1 VFSFRKN
8 LQKEHFPISTIAYN
22 KFKTETK
29 FLIGI
34 SMKMFLL
41 EDDNSLQK
49 GIELKLTK
57 EGHQVV
63 CADTIASARQK
74 INSVFDMA
82 ILDLNMPDGSGMDI
96 CRELREKSPT
106 PHILILTSNDAETD
120 IVMGY
125 EMGADDY
132 MTKPFSLSV
141 LLSKINAVQ
150 RRIEQPLKTF
160 IFDTTKQTVE
170 IRGQTVSLTRNEWR
184 LLYALWQNAGQ
195 TLTKEQLL
203 EKLWDIDG
211 EFVDENTL
219 AVNIRRLREKI
230 EENPSNPEIIEN
242 VRGIG
247 YRVNKL

>member
-1 VFSFRKN
+1 
-8 LQKEHFPISTIAYN
+8 
-22 KFKTETK
+22 
-29 FLIGI
+29 
-34 SMKMFLL
+34 MKIFLL

-49 GIELKLTK
+49 GIDLKLSK
-57 EGHQVV
+57 EGHQVI
-63 CADTIASARQK
+63 CADTVASARQK
-74 INSVFDMA
+74 INNAFDMA

-96 CRELREKSPT
+96 CREFREKPKV

-150 RRIEQPLKTF
+150 RRIGQTTQNIPAY
-160 IFDTTKQTVE
+160 IFDSAKQTVE
-170 IRGQTVSLTRNEWR
+170 IRGEIVSLTRNEWR

-195 TLTKEQLL
+195 TLTKERLL
-203 EKLWDIDG
+203 ETLWDIDG

-230 EENPSNPEIIEN
+230 EENPSAPAIIEN
-242 VRGIG
+242 VRGVG
-247 YRVNKL
+247 YRLNRLE

>member
-1 VFSFRKN
+1 M
-8 LQKEHFPISTIAYN
+8 HI
-22 KFKTETK
+22 
-29 FLIGI
+29 
-34 SMKMFLL
+34 FLL

-49 GIELKLTK
+49 GIELKLSK
-57 EGHQVV
+57 EGHWVI
-63 CADTIASARQK
+63 CADTVASARK
-74 INSVFDMA
+74 KMKKEYDMA
-82 ILDLNMPDGSGMDI
+82 ILDLNLPDGSGIDI
-96 CRELREKSPT
+96 CRKLRENPVS

-141 LLSKINAVQ
+141 LLSKVNAVQ
-150 RRIEQPLKTF
+150 RRIEQTF
-160 IFDTTKQTVE
+160 YNQSKLFVVDVSKQTVE
-170 IRGQTVSLTRNEWR
+170 TRGQTVSLTRNEWR
-184 LLYALWQNAGQ
+184 LFYALWQNMGQ

-203 EKLWDIDG
+203 ESLWDIDG

-230 EENPSNPEIIEN
+230 EENPSDPVIIEN

-247 YRVNKL
+247 YRLNNL